1 MCFVLSTHGL
11 IRIYNELITG
21 AFRQLLIVIA
31 DSNVKQYTVDSVH
44 RTGWQ
49 TLHANI
55 NSYVSRL

>member
-1 MCFVLSTHGL
+1 MLMCFVLSTHGL

-44 RTGWQ
+44 HTG
-49 TLHANI
+49 
-55 NSYVSRL
+55 